1 MFKRITYDML
11 NSISWLL
18 MLLAA
23 LCFMGTLFAFAAA
36 VIMGLWDGIV
46 WLTKSDWRT
55 TNFSVPLIA
64 FVAAIVLGINARII
78 NDLIERFEKLL
89 VGKNKMTCRPKTE
102 PGCMLDLPLEVR

>member
-23 LCFMGTLFAFAAA
+23 LCFMGTLFAFA
-36 VIMGLWDGIV
+36 VVVMVGLWDGIV

-78 NDLIERFEKLL
+78 NDLIERFEK
-89 VGKNKMTCRPKTE
+89 VIGRKE
-102 PGCMLDLPLEVR
+102 QDDLPPEN